1 MELALSVS
9 DAVND
14 MSGIDPDGDLLERVP
29 VKSTLAWLFGYHYP
43 VHRISAK
50 FKPEAPGEQ
59 PTFLAICR
67 KADDDMDF
75 LELNPVM
82 AKLLERIESNDD
94 KTGRELLS
102 DLADEMGF
110 EDKAQFIEHGKAAM
124 QQMRDAEILIGVK

>member
-1 MELALSVS
+1 M
-9 DAVND
+9 
-14 MSGIDPDGDLLERVP
+14 
-29 VKSTLAWLFGYHYP
+29 
-43 VHRISAK
+43 HRISAE
-50 FKPEAPGEQ
+50 FKPEAPGQQ

-67 KADDDMDF
+67 KSDDDMDF

-82 AKLLERIESNDD
+82 ANLLERIESNEG